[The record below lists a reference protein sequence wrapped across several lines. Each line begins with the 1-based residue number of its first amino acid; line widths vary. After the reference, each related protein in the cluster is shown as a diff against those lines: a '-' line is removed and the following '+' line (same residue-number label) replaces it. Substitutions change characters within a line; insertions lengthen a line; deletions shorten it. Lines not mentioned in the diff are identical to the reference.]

1 MTTANH
7 LINALAGED
16 RDGANTAFDAAIQ
29 ERISDFLEV
38 RKVELASTIMDDLQE
53 ATSAERQYVRQVAAV
68 GGAYSPKRS
77 IPRAELK
84 AHAAKNLK
92 KLGAETVKSH
102 ADTLKQLR
110 QSLKAQGKLPGLRK
124 EEAIVE
130 GEHTAAHELVMYADN
145 DSHLYKTSHQPII
158 ANLKKKVKKGV
169 YDHEKATK
177 LWGYHA
183 DRAAQKYA
191 KEHGDGTPWHK
202 MFTPDDRK
210 KAAKWFANGNKEELG
225 LSESKD
231 KYAWA
236 EVPKADTTSIDAEMK
251 KRAKVR
257 KAMAKK
263 TAEYEKKK
271 ADGTLYSETV
281 EPGSAIPS
289 NAKLNANVLANIR
302 KAVSVLKLK
311 GVNPMNAAA
320 GHRDFGKLVAKNP
333 HAPGYALLRKLAP
346 GKAQAVQGLTQAG
359 VPLGQSLEANPQEF
373 GQVVQRIKRFK

>member
-16 RDGANTAFDAAIQ
+16 RDAANTAFDAAIQ

-68 GGAYSPKRS
+68 GGAYAPKRS

-92 KLGAETVKSH
+92 KLGAETVQSH

-130 GEHTAAHELVMYADN
+130 GEHTAAKELVMYADN
-145 DSHLYKTSHQPII
+145 DSQLYRTSHQPIV

-191 KEHGDGTPWHK
+191 KEHGDGQPWHK
-202 MFTPDDRK
+202 MFTPSDRK
-210 KAAKWFANGNKEELG
+210 QAAKWFANGNKEEIHEAL
-225 LSESKD
+225 D
-231 KYAWA
+231 
-236 EVPKADTTSIDAEMK
+236 
-251 KRAKVR
+251 
-257 KAMAKK
+257 
-263 TAEYEKKK
+263 
-271 ADGTLYSETV
+271 
-281 EPGSAIPS
+281 PGSAVPS
-289 NAKLNANVLANIR
+289 NAKLNANVMANIR

-311 GVNPMNAAA
+311 GVNPLNAAA

-333 HAPGYALLRKLAP
+333 HAPGYALLRKLNP
-346 GKAQAVQGLTQAG
+346 SKAAAVQSLTQAG
-359 VPLGQSLEANPQEF
+359 VPLGASLEANPQEF